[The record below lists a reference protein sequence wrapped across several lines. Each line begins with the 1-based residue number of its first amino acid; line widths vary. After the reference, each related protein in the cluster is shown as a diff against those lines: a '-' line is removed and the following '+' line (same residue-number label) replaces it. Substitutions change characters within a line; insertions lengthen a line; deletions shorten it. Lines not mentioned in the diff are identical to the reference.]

1 MKPRAATIRKWVKI
15 YSSDMGRLSD
25 EQVSYIYGIMGICDY
40 EELPDESGFILYS
53 IAKDF
58 DCKKRMSVL
67 VLYCRPEKRGL
78 YLRYIFQRLE
88 AIGRA
93 EGVVEIAIG
102 HSISGYKED
111 KFERMLT
118 RMGYGPSIYSKRL

>member
-15 YSSDMGRLSD
+15 YSEEMGGLSE
-25 EQVSYIYGIMGICDY
+25 EQVSYIYSISGICDY
-40 EELPDESGFILYS
+40 EELPEGSGFILYM

-78 YLRYIFQRLE
+78 YLRYIFRRLE
-88 AIGRA
+88 EIARA
-93 EGVVEIAIG
+93 EGVVEVAIG

-118 RMGYGPSIYSKRL
+118 RMGYEPSIYSKRV